1 MGKWTK
7 ILVGTG
13 IVAAIG
19 GGVAYALRLNRLAK
33 ELVVQ
38 PIVSLHK
45 ISISGIFLRV
55 DVRLKNPTRAKLKI
69 KFPFVKLIYKDA
81 VIGSSQAVDKD
92 IQIPAYGEAEANGIM
107 IQIPLSGVF
116 SLGSELLASLQSG
129 TAVKLGVRSMTTVNL
144 GWKKF
149 PYEDTQEITLKS
161 GS

>member
-7 ILVGTG
+7 IFAGTAV
-13 IVAAIG
+13 VAAIG
-19 GGVAYALRLNRLAK
+19 GGIAYALRLNRLAE

-38 PIVSLHK
+38 PTVKLHK

-81 VIGSSQAVDKD
+81 VIGSSQAVNKD
-92 IQIPAYGEAEANGIM
+92 IQIPSYGEAVVNEIM

-116 SLGSELLASLQSG
+116 SLGNELLSSLQSG
-129 TAVKLGVRSMTTVNL
+129 SELKLGVRTMTTVNL

-149 PYEDTQEITLKS
+149 PYEDTQDITLKS